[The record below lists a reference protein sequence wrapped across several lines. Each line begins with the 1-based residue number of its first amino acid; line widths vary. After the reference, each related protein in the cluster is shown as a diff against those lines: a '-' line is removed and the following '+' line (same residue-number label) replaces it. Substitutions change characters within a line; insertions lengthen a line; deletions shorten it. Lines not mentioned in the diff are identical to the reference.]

1 MLAKSLEKMGVSGG
15 PHPLA
20 VVVIPQPVSLF
31 PSLNQKLLHFVVLS
45 PGPTGP
51 SDLSWGQIITGI

>member
-15 PHPLA
+15 LTLLA
-20 VVVIPQPVSLF
+20 VVVIPQPVSLS